1 MVAVQNQSFQDGFAG
16 GLHSTVSNGVCTI
29 FRTKLFQNEAFSER
43 SFFRTKLFQ
52 NEAAWSQ
59 LVFVSC
65 DFAFIPISSLLSV
78 CLSWN

>member
-29 FRTKLFQNEAFSER
+29 FRTKLFQNEA
-43 SFFRTKLFQ
+43 
-52 NEAAWSQ
+52 AWSQ